1 VRSPGTGS
9 LPSEHAARRFAD
21 NIDNI
26 ERVEQ
31 FTAGMDLAT
40 FVSQGA
46 VAYGVQYALL
56 IISEAARKLGTHA
69 ERLAPD
75 QPWADIRSIGNMLRH
90 QYDDVDPEVIW
101 WIVQRDLAPLKAAAQ
116 RALAALSADRA
127 E

>member
-1 VRSPGTGS
+1 L
-9 LPSEHAARRFAD
+9 LPSEHPARRFAD
-21 NIDNI
+21 IIDNI
-26 ERVEQ
+26 ERIEQ

-116 RALAALSADRA
+116 RALAALSAHRA

>member
-1 VRSPGTGS
+1 MRSPGTGS
-9 LPSEHAARRFAD
+9 LPSEHPARRFAD
-21 NIDNI
+21 IIDNI

-90 QYDDVDPEVIW
+90 QY
-101 WIVQRDLAPLKAAAQ
+101 
-116 RALAALSADRA
+116 SAINMMMQILR
-127 E
+127 

>member
-9 LPSEHAARRFAD
+9 LPSEHPARRFAD

-26 ERVEQ
+26 EGVEQ

-90 QYDDVDPEVIW
+90 QY
-101 WIVQRDLAPLKAAAQ
+101 
-116 RALAALSADRA
+116 SAINMMM
-127 E
+127 